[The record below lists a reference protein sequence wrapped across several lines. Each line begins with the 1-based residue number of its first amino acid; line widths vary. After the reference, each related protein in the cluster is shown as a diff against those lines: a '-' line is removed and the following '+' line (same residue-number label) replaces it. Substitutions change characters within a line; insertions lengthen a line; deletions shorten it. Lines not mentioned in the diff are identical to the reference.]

1 MKDYISQYTGSRI
14 DDAVDKIPSANPNS
28 DSVIVINQTGSN
40 SAYKPLSGLLQKTV
54 IDSALSSESTNPV
67 ENKVVTLA
75 INNKIS
81 RPLNTGLDGQF
92 LYNAGTYTVWKII
105 PRGSQG
111 KSAYEI
117 WEDNGHSG
125 SQQDFLTSLIGPPGP
140 QGDRGQPGNAGEKG
154 PTGPPGPPGKNGT
167 SGAPGAKGDTGPA
180 GIQGPPGE
188 DGVSI
193 KGPTGPQGPQGEPG
207 SPGPSG
213 EPGESGLPIMEMG
226 FEEGNQ
232 DTETADKII
241 ITLSDGTKIGMT
253 FEIPGNSPTQSGGGD
268 SGGNTGGSTGGDSG
282 GNTGG
287 STGGDSGGSTGG
299 STGGDSGGSTT
310 DPVTSQK
317 DTVTKQEVLASA
329 GGLGVINSSMNDE
342 ISNEFDTFD
351 LNSANNS
358 LEQSNFERELPED
371 GTSED
376 NLVDVA
382 QIVKNYFGFIIKK
395 GYEAKRDKIQ
405 SAINNA
411 IADGTFDNIIQKY
424 EVCTKVTEWIKAYIQ
439 DQKSKGSYSEGKFQS
454 FLITTLR
461 DYMNDDSDL
470 LKARQEIMEVIAGK
484 LGITLEKLKS
494 GEWN

>member
-1 MKDYISQYTGSRI
+1 MMKDYISQYTGSRI

-92 LYNAGTYTVWKII
+92 LYNAGTYTVWKTI

-253 FEIPGNSPTQSGGGD
+253 FEIPGNSPTQSG
-268 SGGNTGGSTGGDSG
+268 GGDSG

>member
-1 MKDYISQYTGSRI
+1 MKDYISQHTGSRI
-14 DDAVDKIPSANPNS
+14 DDAIDKILSANPNS

-40 SAYKPLSGLLQKTV
+40 STYKPLSGLLQKTV

-67 ENKVVTLA
+67 ENKVITLA

-81 RPLNTGLDGQF
+81 KPLNTGLDGQF
-92 LYNAGTYTVWKII
+92 LYNAGTYTVWKTI

-154 PTGPPGPPGKNGT
+154 PTGLQGPPGKNGT
-167 SGAPGAKGDTGPA
+167 NGAPGAKGDTGPT

-207 SPGPSG
+207 NPGPSG

-253 FEIPGNSPTQSGGGD
+253 FEIPGSSSTQGG
-268 SGGNTGGSTGGDSG
+268 
-282 GNTGG
+282 
-287 STGGDSGGSTGG
+287 
-299 STGGDSGGSTT
+299 GGDSGGSTT
-310 DPVTSQK
+310 DPITPQE

-329 GGLGVINSSMNDE
+329 GGLGVINSSISDE
-342 ISNEFDTFD
+342 LTEKFDTVD
-351 LNSANNS
+351 LYLANS
-358 LEQSNFERELPED
+358 LEGFNFTRELPED
-371 GTSED
+371 GAD
-376 NLVDVA
+376 ADDLVDVD
-382 QIVKNYFGFIIKK
+382 QIVKNYFCFIIKK
-395 GYEAKRDKIQ
+395 GYETRCQKIQ
-405 SAINNA
+405 SALDDI
-411 IADGTFDNIIQKY
+411 IQDGTFDSIIQKY

-461 DYMNDDSDL
+461 DYMNNDPDL
-470 LKARQEIMEVIAGK
+470 LKARQEIMEVIADK

-494 GEWN
+494 GRW

>member
-1 MKDYISQYTGSRI
+1 MKNYISQHTGSRI
-14 DDAVDKIPSANPNS
+14 DDAIDKIPSANPNS

-40 SAYKPLSGLLQKTV
+40 STYKPLSGLLQKTV

-81 RPLNTGLDGQF
+81 KPLNTGLDGQF
-92 LYNAGTYTVWKII
+92 LYNAGTYTVWKTI

-140 QGDRGQPGNAGEKG
+140 QGDQGQPGNAGEKG
-154 PTGPPGPPGKNGT
+154 PTGLQGPPGKNGT
-167 SGAPGAKGDTGPA
+167 NGAPGAKGDTGPT

-207 SPGPSG
+207 GPGPSG
-213 EPGESGLPIMEMG
+213 EPGESGLPIMEMV
-226 FEEGNQ
+226 FVESE
-232 DTETADKII
+232 TAETADKIVV
-241 ITLSDGTKIGMT
+241 TLSDGTKIGMT
-253 FEIPGNSPTQSGGGD
+253 FEIPGNSSTQGG
-268 SGGNTGGSTGGDSG
+268 GGDSG

-287 STGGDSGGSTGG
+287 STGGDSGGST
-299 STGGDSGGSTT
+299 T
-310 DPVTSQK
+310 DPITSQE

-329 GGLGVINSSMNDE
+329 GGLGVINNSAEEVSE
-342 ISNEFDTFD
+342 KFDTFD
-351 LNSANNS
+351 LGLADL
-358 LEQSNFERELPED
+358 LEEFNFERELPED
-371 GTSED
+371 GASAD

-382 QIVKNYFGFIIKK
+382 QIVKNYFCFIIKK
-395 GYEAKRDKIQ
+395 GYETRCQKIQ
-405 SAINNA
+405 SALDDI
-411 IADGTFDNIIQKY
+411 IHDGTFDNIIQKY
-424 EVCTKVTEWIKAYIQ
+424 EVCTKVTDWIKAYIQ
-439 DQKSKGSYSEGKFQS
+439 DQKLKGSYSEGKFQS

-461 DYMNDDSDL
+461 SYMNDDQDL
-470 LKARQEIMEVIAGK
+470 LKARQEIMEVIADK

-494 GEWN
+494 GKW

>member
-1 MKDYISQYTGSRI
+1 MKDYISQHTGSRI

-40 SAYKPLSGLLQKTV
+40 STYKPLSGLLQKTV

-75 INNKIS
+75 INNKIPK
-81 RPLNTGLDGQF
+81 PLNTGLDGQF
-92 LYNAGTYTVWKII
+92 LYNAGTYTVWKTI

-154 PTGPPGPPGKNGT
+154 PTGLQGPPGKNGAN
-167 SGAPGAKGDTGPA
+167 GAPGAKGDTGPT

-207 SPGPSG
+207 DPGPSG

-241 ITLSDGTKIGMT
+241 VTLSDGTKIGMT
-253 FEIPGNSPTQSGGGD
+253 FEVPGNSPTQSGGG
-268 SGGNTGGSTGGDSG
+268 G
-282 GNTGG
+282 
-287 STGGDSGGSTGG
+287 
-299 STGGDSGGSTT
+299 SGGSTT
-310 DPVTSQK
+310 DPITPQE

-329 GGLGVINSSMNDE
+329 GGLGVINSSISDE
-342 ISNEFDTFD
+342 VTEKFDTFD
-351 LNSANNS
+351 LGLADS
-358 LEQSNFERELPED
+358 LEGFNFERELPED
-371 GTSED
+371 GAGAES
-376 NLVDVA
+376 LVDVD
-382 QIVKNYFGFIIKK
+382 QIVKNYLCFIIKK
-395 GYEAKRDKIQ
+395 GYETRRQKIQ
-405 SAINNA
+405 SVLDDAIQ
-411 IADGTFDNIIQKY
+411 DGTFDSIIQKY
-424 EVCTKVTEWIKAYIQ
+424 EVCTKVTNWIKTYIQ

-461 DYMNDDSDL
+461 DYMNNDPDL
-470 LKARQEIMEVIAGK
+470 LKARQEIMEGIADK

>member
-1 MKDYISQYTGSRI
+1 MKDYISQHTGSRI

-40 SAYKPLSGLLQKTV
+40 STYKPLSGLLQKTV

-75 INNKIS
+75 INNKIPK
-81 RPLNTGLDGQF
+81 PLNTGLDGQF
-92 LYNAGTYTVWKII
+92 LYNAGTYTVWKTM

-117 WEDNGHSG
+117 WKDNGHSG

-154 PTGPPGPPGKNGT
+154 PPGLQGPPGKNGT
-167 SGAPGAKGDTGPA
+167 NGAPGAKGDTGPT

-207 SPGPSG
+207 DPGPSG
-213 EPGESGLPIMEMG
+213 EPGESGLPIMEMV
-226 FEEGNQ
+226 FVESE
-232 DTETADKII
+232 TAETADKIVV
-241 ITLSDGTKIGMT
+241 TLSDGTEIGMT
-253 FEIPGNSPTQSGGGD
+253 FEIPGNSPTQGGG
-268 SGGNTGGSTGGDSG
+268 GG
-282 GNTGG
+282 
-287 STGGDSGGSTGG
+287 SGGSTGG

-310 DPVTSQK
+310 DPITPQE

-329 GGLGVINSSMNDE
+329 GGLGVINSFISDE
-342 ISNEFDTFD
+342 LTEKFDTVD
-351 LNSANNS
+351 LYLVNS
-358 LEQSNFERELPED
+358 LEGFNFTRELPED
-371 GTSED
+371 GAD
-376 NLVDVA
+376 ADDLVDVD
-382 QIVKNYFGFIIKK
+382 QIVKNYFCFIIKK
-395 GYEAKRDKIQ
+395 GYETRRQKIQ
-405 SAINNA
+405 SALDDTIQ
-411 IADGTFDNIIQKY
+411 DGTFDSIIQKY
-424 EVCTKVTEWIKAYIQ
+424 EVCTKVTKQIKAYIQ

-461 DYMNDDSDL
+461 DYMNNDPDL
-470 LKARQEIMEVIAGK
+470 LKARQEIMEVIADK

-494 GEWN
+494 GRW

>member
-1 MKDYISQYTGSRI
+1 MMKDYISQYTGSRI

-92 LYNAGTYTVWKII
+92 LYNAGTYTVWKTI

-253 FEIPGNSPTQSGGGD
+253 FEIPGNSPTQSG
-268 SGGNTGGSTGGDSG
+268 GGDSG

-461 DYMNDDSDL
+461 DYMNDDSNL

>member
-92 LYNAGTYTVWKII
+92 LYNAGTYTVWKTI

-253 FEIPGNSPTQSGGGD
+253 FEIPGNSPTQSG
-268 SGGNTGGSTGGDSG
+268 GGDSG

-461 DYMNDDSDL
+461 DYMNDDSNL